1 MTGPAQGGAVHLHPL
16 PERLRRLDPPVREDV
31 LAIVS
36 AEHAAW
42 RGLHDRLIGLIAA
55 LLDIACE
62 DRRLEDVIDQVI
74 EAAAVPLDQLVGR
87 AVDPREVATLLRAH
101 GSLGTVAVDGEGAD
115 RTVEFRHA
123 CGSGQ
128 RYWRDNPDAA
138 TVAEGEVAGVP
149 AGRPRYCARCVRSIE
164 AHAAGSW
171 TVAPPPD
178 AVRPCVWRI
187 AAPEGPV

>member
-1 MTGPAQGGAVHLHPL
+1 MKDGAVHLLPL
-16 PERLRRLDPPVREDV
+16 PEQLRRLDPPVREDV
-31 LAIVS
+31 LALVS

-62 DRRLEDVIDQVI
+62 DQSLEDVIDQVI

-87 AVDPREVATLLRAH
+87 AVEARDVATLLRAH
-101 GSLGTVAVDGEGAD
+101 GSVGTVAVEGEGAD

-128 RYWRDNPDAA
+128 RYWRDNPDAT

-171 TVAPPPD
+171 TVSPPPD
-178 AVRPCVWRI
+178 AVQPCVWRVT
-187 AAPEGPV
+187 APEESA